1 METEIHRL
9 LLGFTSCFLIKE
21 QGLVLLDAGVPNQ
34 GRKFLRDMR
43 RLSLRPD
50 DISVIL
56 LTHGHWDHAGSLREL
71 KRLTGAEVAVNHREK
86 DWVEQGYKAVPPAFG
101 RRGQAFRIIALVWTR
116 FVRFRS
122 TPVDI
127 ALGDEEF
134 SLEQFGVRGKML
146 HTPGHSLGS
155 MSLVLDTGDAF
166 VGDLVMTGH
175 PRRPKPGVPMYAE
188 DRGAVK
194 DSWRRLLE
202 HGAKLI
208 HPSHGKPFSADTL
221 EKLL

>member
-1 METEIHRL
+1 MGTEIHRI
-9 LLGFTSCFLIKE
+9 LLGFTSCFLVKE

-34 GRKFLRDMR
+34 GRKFLREMR
-43 RLSLRPD
+43 RLSLRPED
-50 DISVIL
+50 VSLIL

-71 KRLTGAEVAVNHREK
+71 RRLTGAEVAVNHREK
-86 DWVEQGYKAVPPAFG
+86 GWVEQGYKAVPPAFG
-101 RRGQAFRIIALVWTR
+101 RRGQFFRIVALVWTR
-116 FVRFRS
+116 FVRFRG

-127 ALGDEEF
+127 ALGDEAF
-134 SLEQFGVRGKML
+134 SLEQYGIRGKML

-166 VGDLVMTGH
+166 VGDLAMTGH

-208 HPSHGKPFSADTL
+208 HPSHGKPFSAATL